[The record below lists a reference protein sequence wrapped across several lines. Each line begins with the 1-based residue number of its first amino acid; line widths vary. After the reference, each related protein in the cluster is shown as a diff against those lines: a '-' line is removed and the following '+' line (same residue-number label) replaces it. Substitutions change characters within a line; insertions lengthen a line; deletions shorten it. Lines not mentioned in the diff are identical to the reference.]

1 MDGGCSGR
9 WDVDVLEATLEGGV
23 METTYQYVA
32 IEGKPRWWY
41 EYYGYRVP
49 PMWWRFRHMWE

>member
-1 MDGGCSGR
+1 
-9 WDVDVLEATLEGGV
+9 

-41 EYYGYRVP
+41 ELYGYRVP

>member
-1 MDGGCSGR
+1 
-9 WDVDVLEATLEGGV
+9 

-32 IEGKPRWWY
+32 IEAKPRWWY